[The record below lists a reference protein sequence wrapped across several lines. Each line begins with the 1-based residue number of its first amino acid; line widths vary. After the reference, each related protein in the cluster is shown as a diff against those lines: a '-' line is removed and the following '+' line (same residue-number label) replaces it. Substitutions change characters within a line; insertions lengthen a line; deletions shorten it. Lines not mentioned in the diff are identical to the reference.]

1 MTEKTAP
8 YFAKL
13 DERLANQKFMHG
25 DKLMMTD
32 FWLSKL
38 WIEFACNETHPWCA
52 QWKAAFAP
60 YANLTR
66 HGEYIAEELR
76 EYLDAR

>member
-38 WIEFACNETHPWCA
+38 WIDFA
-52 QWKAAFAP
+52 
-60 YANLTR
+60 
-66 HGEYIAEELR
+66 
-76 EYLDAR
+76 